1 MLPQIRFP
9 APPQFDY
16 SAQQVKASSND
27 HMQDIFRALDI
38 ASKLTTTFIKQQ
50 EFDSDGLYP
59 AGFVTIPNHEIL
71 LGDLRRKTQA
81 VLVAYAPR
89 IETQNEVALWSQY
102 YHEMYVISNKSSD
115 LPATSRQGELLSE
128 IDRAT
133 ANASE
138 VVPSGPLSSLLSSI
152 LPIDQIWRLQAYD
165 SSNVDNYPIVDDFW
179 FCPSMPADGTSSSG
193 IHQRVDQKIEEL
205 TNGAILTPLWS
216 VVIQEE
222 IHAVRSV
229 NSLLNWNALSDPAV
243 RSAVQIVSETNHAA
257 FQDMRCPSPILWTES
272 PSSAATSEGRHIS
285 PPTDGRNLV
294 AVAPVFAEFT
304 TTDGTPGGADPRG
317 VVGYLLA
324 IVPWTSVFQDVR
336 GKTTNPVEVVV
347 EDECR
352 ASGKRAIFTVH
363 VQKDEAAALM
373 SARGASAPDYDELA
387 STMSPG
393 NLSAMAVDPIEFAG
407 DGTHSTCWN
416 SSLDGRPLLG
426 PSRYGITVYPT
437 DEFQENYK
445 TNAPFI
451 YAAIVFATFLC
462 VSVAFLAFN
471 LVVERKQRKLLLTAQ
486 KQNAIVSSLFPKVV
500 RKHLM
505 TTVGLEEETLGA
517 GEGGNP
523 RMGRSYRSLDC
534 VGSSHS
540 KQDTYKDWDSGRSY
554 ASGMSIG
561 GTSAG
566 TLSSRRTRPVADLF
580 PETTIMFADI
590 VGFSEWSALRE
601 PSQVF
606 VLLESIFAE
615 FDALAKRRRVYK
627 VEVVGDCYVGVCG
640 LPDPRKQHAVVM
652 ARFALACL
660 DKMDVTTQGLM
671 TELGPETAELR
682 LQVGLHSGPV
692 VAGVLRGDRTR
703 FQLFGDSMNTASRM
717 KSTGLPNRIQVSQET
732 ADRLVAAGKGEWLK
746 ARSGRVLAK
755 GKGELQ
761 TYFLSVNRKSSA
773 SSSDGRA

>member
-1 MLPQIRFP
+1 LE
-9 APPQFDY
+9 
-16 SAQQVKASSND
+16 SV
-27 HMQDIFRALDI
+27 
-38 ASKLTTTFIKQQ
+38 SKLTTTFIKQQ
-50 EFDSDGLYP
+50 EIDNEGLYP
-59 AGFVTIPNHEIL
+59 AGFVTIPNHEFL
-71 LGDLRRKTQA
+71 LGNLRRETQA

-89 IETQNEVALWSQY
+89 IETQDEVALWNQY
-102 YHEMYVISNKSSD
+102 RQEMDVTSD
-115 LPATSRQGELLSE
+115 ETSDQ
-128 IDRAT
+128 AA
-133 ANASE
+133 ANTSA
-138 VVPSGPLSSLLSSI
+138 VVSTVPVE
-152 LPIDQIWRLQAYD
+152 QIWSLQAYSD
-165 SSNVDNYPIVDDFW
+165 VNDYPIVDDFW
-179 FCPSMPADGTSSSG
+179 FCRSMPADGASSSE
-193 IHQRVDQKIEEL
+193 IRQRVDQKIEEL
-205 TNGAILTPLWS
+205 GNGTMLTPLWS
-216 VVIQEE
+216 VVTQEE
-222 IHAVRSV
+222 TDAPPTG
-229 NSLLNWNALSDPAV
+229 NSLVNWNALSDPAV

-257 FQDMRCPSPILWTES
+257 FQDMRCPSPILWTDT
-272 PSSAATSEGRHIS
+272 PSSSANSEGRHIS
-285 PPTDGRNLV
+285 PPIDGRNLV
-294 AVAPVFAEFT
+294 AVAPVFAEFST
-304 TTDGTPGGADPRG
+304 GGAESRA

-363 VQKDEAAALM
+363 VQKDEAAVLM
-373 SARGASAPDYDELA
+373 RAVGAAAPDDDELA
-387 STMSPG
+387 ATMSRG
-393 NLSAMAVDPIEFAG
+393 NLSAMAVDSVEFAG

-426 PSRYGITVYPT
+426 PSRYGITVYAT
-437 DEFQENYK
+437 DEFQDYYS

-500 RKHLM
+500 QKHLM
-505 TTVGLEEETLGA
+505 TTVGLDEETPRDC
-517 GEGGNP
+517 GEANQ
-523 RMGRSYRSLDC
+523 RMGRNPKSLSGL
-534 VGSSHS
+534 GSSHS
-540 KQDTYKDWDSGRSY
+540 KQDTYKDGDCGRSY
-554 ASGMSIG
+554 TSGASSD

-590 VGFSEWSALRE
+590 VGFSEWSTLRE

-652 ARFALACL
+652 AKFAMACL

-746 ARSGRVLAK
+746 ARSAKVLAK